1 MNVLSVKGLC
11 KSYPGFS
18 LQNVSFEIKEG
29 TIMGF
34 VGRNGAGKST
44 TLKSILN
51 LVHMDT
57 GDVTF
62 FGLDLKTYERVIKQ
76 RIGYTGG
83 TVNFYKKKKI
93 SNLIEITKSFYENW
107 DDVVCGEYMKLFSLD
122 ADKTPSELSEGMK
135 VKLSL
140 VLALSHGAELLI
152 LDEPTSGLDP
162 VSRSELLEIFKHLKS
177 KGISI
182 LFSTHIISDLEKCAD
197 EITYIRNGKLIYTG
211 HISGFAGEQVS
222 LEDAMVQYEKEGLH
236 EKFADERV

>member
-1 MNVLSVKGLC
+1 MNVLSVKGIY
-11 KSYPGFS
+11 KEYPGFK
-18 LQNVSFEIKEG
+18 LQDVSFEVAKG

-51 LVHMDT
+51 MVHMDA
-57 GDVTF
+57 GSVEIL
-62 FGLDLKTYERVIKQ
+62 GLNLKSHERDIKQ

-83 TVNFYKKKKI
+83 AVNFYKKKKI
-93 SNLIEITKSFYENW
+93 KNLIDITKAFYKNW
-107 DDVVCGEYMKLFSLD
+107 DDKICEKYMQMFSLD
-122 ADKTPSELSEGMK
+122 ADKTPLELSEGMK

-162 VSRSELLEIFKHLKS
+162 FSRNELLEIFKYLKA

-197 EITYIRNGKLIYTG
+197 EITYIRNGEIIYTG
-211 HISGFAGEQVS
+211 SVSGFAGEMVS
-222 LEDAMVQYEKEGLH
+222 LENAIIQYEKEAFH
-236 EKFADERV
+236 EKFADERI